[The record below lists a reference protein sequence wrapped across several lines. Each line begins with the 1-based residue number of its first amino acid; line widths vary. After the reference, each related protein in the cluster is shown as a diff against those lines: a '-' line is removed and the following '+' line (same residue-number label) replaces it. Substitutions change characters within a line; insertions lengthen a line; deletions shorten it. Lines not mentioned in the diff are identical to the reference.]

1 MQLTS
6 KKIKRDNQAFGK
18 YRGGMGYEM
27 AAAYRGSPMWG
38 FATVSHGSKF
48 PSVHGVMGGYGCRTY
63 PLAKIKGVNVFD
75 YMDKDPD
82 KWAFDFETLMNEQPF
97 PRARY
102 STHHMGMGFELA
114 DEGELY
120 MICQGS
126 GGGYGDV
133 LERDPEAV
141 MADLEA
147 DYISHPTAREIYF
160 VVYDEETLAVDAD
173 ATKAARDAERDA
185 RKQRGVPYAE
195 FVQDWV
201 TPEPPEHLPYYGSWG
216 DDNSIIHATAWST
229 NGPARVSG
237 QMTELPPIYMPD
249 PNVVALAKQQAQIE
263 QLEARLAE
271 LASGSPVPPEGSDR

>member
-1 MQLTS
+1 VPLMQLTS

-18 YRGGMGYEM
+18 FRGGMGYEM
-27 AAAYRGSPMWG
+27 AAAHRGTALWG

-48 PSVHGVMGGYGCRTY
+48 SSAPGVFGGYGCAAY

-75 YMDKDPD
+75 VMGTSPD
-82 KWAFDFETLMNEQPF
+82 LWAFDFETLMNERPL
-97 PRARY
+97 PGGRY

-147 DYISHPTAREIYF
+147 DYISHWTAREIYF
-160 VVYDEETLAVDAD
+160 VVYDEQTLAVDAE
-173 ATKAARDAERDA
+173 ATAAARAAEREA
-185 RKQRGVPYAE
+185 RKQRGIPYAE
-195 FVQDWV
+195 FVQGWV
-201 TPEPPEHLPYYGSWG
+201 TPEPPRHLPYYGSWG
-216 DDNSIIHATAWST
+216 DDNEVIHATAWST
-229 NGPARVSG
+229 LGPVRVSG
-237 QMTELPPIYMPD
+237 PMGSLPPIYLPD
-249 PNVVALAKQQAQIE
+249 PKDVRIA
-263 QLEARLAE
+263 QLEARLSE
-271 LASGSPVPPEGSDR
+271 LEAD